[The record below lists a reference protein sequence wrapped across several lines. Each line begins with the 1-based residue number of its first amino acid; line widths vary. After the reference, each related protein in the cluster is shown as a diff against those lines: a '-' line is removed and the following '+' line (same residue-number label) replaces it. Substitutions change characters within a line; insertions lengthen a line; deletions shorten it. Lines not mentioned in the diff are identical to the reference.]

1 MSRIEKYMEEIKK
14 LDARPPDPDSSG
26 VTPEQGWRSV
36 AVRLMA
42 ELQLALDERD
52 RAEQCLFVMN
62 QMLADYEEQ
71 QKAAEGRI
79 LALQAELDKTRQELE
94 KRKRRK

>member
-1 MSRIEKYMEEIKK
+1 MSGIKK
-14 LDARPPDPDSSG
+14 YEEDVERLSARPPDADPSG
-26 VTPEQGWRSV
+26 GSADEGWRSV
-36 AVRLMA
+36 MKRLMA

-71 QKAAEGRI
+71 HKAAEARI
-79 LALQAELDKTRQELE
+79 VGLQAELE
-94 KRKRRK
+94 KARKGAGRRMR